1 MTDLTQPT
9 TIPYDAAVTEVR
21 DLFTRAERDL
31 WRIAEIVARLEPKH
45 GEGTL
50 KKFAAEIGRKYG
62 MVRLYKET
70 YLAWHP
76 IFENVNQ
83 LTFLPLTV
91 ASPLNEYPD
100 KKRILERPKLTQKQA
115 KDIMA
120 QYEQAHPDP
129 SKKPKPDPKPKPP
142 REALERALAAID
154 RRRAAGEPVTRALI
168 EEEAAVSPIIAQEA
182 IAIRGTEAK
191 QAEEKVVFSKSKQ
204 KQFDATLAR
213 ALKKQQLEQEALFQA
228 RVSARITEHL
238 TEYGLPQTLKDWAKA
253 IDAVRYRKGV
263 MKFEEYR
270 KIMKCLHP
278 DFVQHLNPPPE
289 MMAAFN
295 EAFRIFK
302 QYELLLCN
310 DKENPKSTPALPT
323 LAELHARRAAY
334 EAAQKAKREARK
346 AAKTTAH

>member
-129 SKKPKPDPKPKPP
+129 SKKPKPD
-142 REALERALAAID
+142 E
-154 RRRAAGEPVTRALI
+154 EP
-168 EEEAAVSPIIAQEA
+168 
-182 IAIRGTEAK
+182 
-191 QAEEKVVFSKSKQ
+191 
-204 KQFDATLAR
+204 
-213 ALKKQQLEQEALFQA
+213 
-228 RVSARITEHL
+228 
-238 TEYGLPQTLKDWAKA
+238 
-253 IDAVRYRKGV
+253 
-263 MKFEEYR
+263 
-270 KIMKCLHP
+270 
-278 DFVQHLNPPPE
+278 
-289 MMAAFN
+289 
-295 EAFRIFK
+295 
-302 QYELLLCN
+302 
-310 DKENPKSTPALPT
+310 
-323 LAELHARRAAY
+323 
-334 EAAQKAKREARK
+334 
-346 AAKTTAH
+346 